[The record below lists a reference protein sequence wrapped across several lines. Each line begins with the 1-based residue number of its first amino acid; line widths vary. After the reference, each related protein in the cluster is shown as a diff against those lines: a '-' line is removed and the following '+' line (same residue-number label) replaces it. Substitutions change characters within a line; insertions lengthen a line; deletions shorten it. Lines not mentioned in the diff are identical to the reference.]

1 MFNNSAKLD
10 NMQVFSPFYQLSLNY
25 FSSCNVP
32 LILMPLTTKL
42 YSYFDEFYTKML
54 TAGTQL
60 LAQAKE
66 IYVIG
71 YQAQDEIIR
80 DLFKEV
86 KEGTIIHVVSNKLS
100 TAVTVDTIT
109 NVV

>member
-1 MFNNSAKLD
+1 MLD
-10 NMQVFSPFYQLSLNY
+10 
-25 FSSCNVP
+25 
-32 LILMPLTTKL
+32 
-42 YSYFDEFYTKML
+42 
-54 TAGTQL
+54 AGTQL

-80 DLFKEV
+80 YLFKEV

-100 TAVTVDTIT
+100 TAVTVMDRVVSLAEGLVKGHTIEDGFAKFC
-109 NVV
+109 NEY